1 MHSAPEASLYPH
13 LLSPLRVGPAE
24 LRNRVVMGAHF
35 TMFTEPNPVVGEP
48 GFYGR
53 RLGRYLA
60 DRAQGGVAAVIAGQ
74 TAVHPTTAYQMPN
87 NAQAW
92 SEDAVPHF
100 EALTAQVHEHG
111 ALAFIQL
118 THNGGVNQGPW
129 SKLPA
134 WAPSDVANYH
144 EPPKPLE
151 LAEIRELV
159 EHFARCAR
167 HATQG
172 GFDGIEVQGAHG
184 YLIHEF
190 LSPKSNLRTD
200 AYGGSFENRLR
211 FGAEVLESVREATGG
226 RLAVGLRLVGDEEQ
240 HDRSGLTADDAGD
253 IAAAYEAMGLVDF
266 LNVSVGV
273 SGIGMVRTNYATPG
287 LGVYAAAAVKKKAE
301 RTPVFTVHRILT
313 PEQAEAIVAGGEA
326 DGITLVRALIADPE
340 WVRKAAEGR
349 PETIRLCTGSNQSC
363 YGNLLLGLPIN
374 CVQNPAVGREA
385 DLGLGTMTPAANPK
399 RVVVVGGGPAGLE
412 AAWVAAQ
419 RGHRV
424 TLLERANDLGGKIRL
439 AQALPGREELADFAD
454 WRAGECERQGV
465 DVRLGVEATADAVL
479 ALEPDAVVLG
489 TGGVATKLGR
499 AKWHPMPVPGSD
511 QDWVLD
517 HEGALRRALVGD
529 DGLGNR
535 IVVLDAVGHI
545 EAVGLGELLAS
556 QGREVTVVTALP
568 SPIALDGET
577 QAAALP
583 RAVRAGM
590 RWRPNTVLAAIGDH
604 EVTLVDTL
612 AGTFEAVADVDTVV
626 IRTHGVPD
634 RTLYEALTG
643 RVPELRRVGD
653 AVAVRTC
660 DRAIFDGHVAGR
672 AL

>member
-1 MHSAPEASLYPH
+1 VVGGPYPH
-13 LLSPLRVGPAE
+13 LLAPLRVGPVE

-35 TMFTEPNPVVGEP
+35 TMFTEPNPVIGEP

-60 DRAQGGVAAVIAGQ
+60 DRARGGVAAVIAGQ

-92 SEDAVPHF
+92 SAEAVPHF

-111 ALAFIQL
+111 ALAFLQL
-118 THNGGVNQGPW
+118 THNGGVNHGAW

-151 LAEIRELV
+151 PAEIREV
-159 EHFARCAR
+159 IESFARCAR
-167 HATQG
+167 HAAQG

-190 LSPKSNLRTD
+190 LSPKSNLRAD
-200 AYGGSFENRLR
+200 GYGGSFENRLR
-211 FGAEVLESVREATGG
+211 FGAEVLEAVRQATGG

-240 HDRSGLTADDAGD
+240 HDRSGLTVDDAGD

-266 LNVSVGV
+266 LNVSVGT
-273 SGIGMVRTNYATPG
+273 SGIGMVRTNYARPG

-301 RTPVFTVHRILT
+301 HTPVLAVHRILT

-326 DGITLVRALIADPE
+326 DGVTLVRALIADPE
-340 WVRKAAEGR
+340 WVNKAAADR
-349 PETIRLCTGSNQSC
+349 PETIRRCTGSNQSC
-363 YGNLLLGLPIN
+363 YGNLLQGLPIN

-385 DLGLGTMTPAANPK
+385 DLGLGTMTSTAAA
-399 RVVVVGGGPAGLE
+399 RHVVVVGGGPAGLE
-412 AAWVAAQ
+412 AAWVAAH

-424 TLLERANDLGGKIRL
+424 TLLERAQELGGKIRL
-439 AQALPGREELADFAD
+439 AQALPGRAELADFAD
-454 WRAGECERQGV
+454 WRAAECERQGV
-465 DVRLGVEATADAVL
+465 DVRLGVDADADAVL
-479 ALEPDAVVLG
+479 ALDPDAVVLA
-489 TGGVATKLGR
+489 TGGLATKFGR
-499 AKWHPMPVPGSD
+499 AKWHPTPVPGSEPE
-511 QDWVLD
+511 WVLD
-517 HEGALRRALVGD
+517 HEAALRRALAGG
-529 DGLGNR
+529 DGLGDR
-535 IVVLDAVGHI
+535 VVVLDAVGHI
-545 EAVGLGELLAS
+545 EAIGLGELLAG
-556 QGREVTVVTALP
+556 QGREVTVVSPLP

-590 RWRPNTVLAAIGDH
+590 TWRPNTALAFIGDH

-612 AGTFEAVADVDTVV
+612 AAQLGPPVPVDTVV

-634 RTLYEALTG
+634 RALYDALMD
-643 RVPELRRVGD
+643 RVPELHRVGD

-660 DRAIFDGHVAGR
+660 DRAIFDGHIVGR
-672 AL
+672 EL

>member
-1 MHSAPEASLYPH
+1 LYPH
-13 LLSPLRVGPAE
+13 LLSPLRVGPVE

-35 TMFTEPNPVVGEP
+35 TMFTEPNSVIGEP

-60 DRAQGGVAAVIAGQ
+60 DRARGGVAAVIAGQ

-92 SEDAVPHF
+92 SEAAVAHF
-100 EALTAQVHEHG
+100 EALTSQVHEHG

-129 SKLPA
+129 SKLPV

-151 LAEIRELV
+151 AAEIRELV
-159 EHFARCAR
+159 EHFAKCAR
-167 HATQG
+167 HASQG

-211 FGAEVLESVREATGG
+211 FGAEVLDAVREATGG
-226 RLAVGLRLVGDEEQ
+226 ALAVGLRLVGDEEQ
-240 HDRSGLTADDAGD
+240 YDGSGLKADDAAE

-266 LNVSVGV
+266 LNVSVGT
-273 SGIGMVRTNYATPG
+273 SGIGMVRTNYAAPG

-301 RTPVFTVHRILT
+301 RTPVLTVHRILS

-326 DGITLVRALIADPE
+326 DGVTLVRALIADPE
-340 WVRKAAEGR
+340 WVRKAADAR
-349 PETIRLCTGSNQSC
+349 SETIRLCTGSNQSC

-385 DLGLGTMTPAANPK
+385 DLGLGTMTPAAQA
-399 RVVVVGGGPAGLE
+399 RHVVVVGGGPAGLE
-412 AAWVAAQ
+412 AAWVAAH

-424 TLLERANDLGGKIRL
+424 TLLERHAELGGKIRL
-439 AQALPGREELADFAD
+439 AQALPGREELAAFAD
-454 WRAGECERQGV
+454 WRVGECERQGV
-465 DVRLGVEATADAVL
+465 DVRLGVDASAGAVL
-479 ALEPDAVVLG
+479 ALEPDAVVLA

-499 AKWHPMPVPGSD
+499 AKWHPTPVPGSE

-517 HEGALRRALVGD
+517 HEDALHRAIAGG
-529 DGLGNR
+529 DGLGER
-535 IVVLDAVGHI
+535 VVILDAVGHI
-545 EAVGLGELLAS
+545 EAIGLGELLAS
-556 QGREVTVVTALP
+556 QGREATVVTTLP

-590 RWRPNTVLAAIGDH
+590 HWRPNTMLAFIGDH

-612 AGTFEAVADVDTVV
+612 AGKPEPPMPVDTVV

-634 RTLYEALTG
+634 RSLYDGLVG
-643 RVPELRRVGD
+643 RVDDLRRVGD

-660 DRAIFDGHVAGR
+660 DRAIFDGHVVGR

>member
-1 MHSAPEASLYPH
+1 MPSRYPN
-13 LLSPLRVGPAE
+13 LLSPLPVGPVE

-35 TMFTEPNPVVGEP
+35 TMFTEPNPVIGEP

-60 DRAQGGVAAVIAGQ
+60 ERARGGVGAVIAGQ

-92 SEDAVPHF
+92 SEAAVPHF
-100 EALTAQVHEHG
+100 AALTEQVHEHG

-118 THNGGVNQGPW
+118 THNGGVNHGTW
-129 SKLPA
+129 SKLPV
-134 WAPSDVANYH
+134 WAPSDVANYN
-144 EPPKPLE
+144 EPPKALE
-151 LAEIRELV
+151 IAEIRELI
-159 EHFARCAR
+159 EYFSRCAR
-167 HATQG
+167 HAMQG
-172 GFDGIEVQGAHG
+172 GFDGIEIQGAHG

-200 AYGGSFENRLR
+200 SYGGSFENRLR
-211 FGAEVLESVREATGG
+211 FGAEVLESVRAATGG
-226 RLAVGLRLVGDEEQ
+226 ALAVGLRLVGDEEQ
-240 HDRSGLTADDAGD
+240 YDGSGLSAEDAGE
-253 IAAAYEAMGLVDF
+253 IAAAYETMGLVDF
-266 LNVSVGV
+266 FNVSVGT
-273 SGIGMVRTNYATPG
+273 SGIGMVRTNYAKPG
-287 LGVYAAAAVKKKAE
+287 LGVYAAAAVKKQAE
-301 RTPVFTVHRILT
+301 HTPVFTVHRILT
-313 PEQAEAIVAGGEA
+313 PEQAEGIIAGGEA

-340 WVRKAAEGR
+340 WVRKAADDR

-363 YGNLLLGLPIN
+363 YGNLLQGLPIN

-385 DLGLGTMTPAANPK
+385 DLGFGTMTPAAAP
-399 RVVVVGGGPAGLE
+399 RHVVVVGGGPAGLE
-412 AAWVAAQ
+412 AAWVAAH

-424 TLLERANDLGGKIRL
+424 MLLERADELGGKVRL
-439 AQALPGREELADFAD
+439 AQVLPGREELADFAD

-465 DVRLGVEATADAVL
+465 DVRLGVDATAEAVL
-479 ALEPDAVVLG
+479 ALEPDAVVLA

-499 AKWHPMPVPGSD
+499 AKWHPTPVPGSE

-517 HEGALRRALVGD
+517 HEDALRRAIAG
-529 DGLGNR
+529 GSELGNR

-545 EAVGLGELLAS
+545 EAIGLGELLAS
-556 QGREVTVVTALP
+556 QDRDVTVVSTLP
-568 SPIALDGET
+568 SPIALDAET

-590 RWRPNTVLAAIGDH
+590 KWRPNTMLLTIGDH

-612 AGTFEAVADVDTVV
+612 AGKPEPPVAVDTVV

-634 RTLYEALTG
+634 RTLYDALSG
-643 RVPELRRVGD
+643 QVADLRRIGD

-660 DRAIFDGHVAGR
+660 DRAIFDGHVVGR